1 MKKFL
6 MTIAAAFAAVSMN
19 AQVYVGGGL
28 NLSSTS
34 YDGNSTSKITI
45 TPEVGYVLDENSA
58 LGLGL
63 AFGTSGKDAT
73 KQTVFGV
80 NPYYRY
86 NVVKTEKVNLFLDGS
101 FTFMNY
107 KGDGISNEDAKLNE
121 WSIGIRPGVAVALND
136 KLSFVSTMGLL
147 GYKSSKPDG
156 GEATNT
162 FGLMNFNT
170 LGLNFGLYYNF

>member
-1 MKKFL
+1 MKKIF
-6 MTIAAAFAAVSMN
+6 MTMVAALAAMTMN
-19 AQVYVGGGL
+19 AQVYLGGGL

-34 YDGNSTSKITI
+34 KDGNSSTKIAV
-45 TPEVGYVLDENSA
+45 TPEIGYVLDENSA
-58 LGLGL
+58 LGLGIT
-63 AFGTSGKDAT
+63 FSTSGKDAS
-73 KQTVFGV
+73 KQTTFGV

-107 KGDGISNEDAKLNE
+107 KGDGSNKDYKENE
-121 WSIGIRPGVAVALND
+121 WSVGIRPGVAVALNE

-156 GEATNT
+156 DKATNT
-162 FGLMNFNT
+162 FGLINFNT